1 MRKETFDITKHE
13 KYGIYT
19 DIREI
24 RNDLAKEILAN
35 YPLHRSFVS
44 EFSREY
50 YISKKT
56 MENQVAYAENM
67 PCLSILS
74 NFNGVLLDEDWGIF
88 KVGFNI
94 CYTPST

>member
-1 MRKETFDITKHE
+1 MLYTK
-13 KYGIYT
+13 
-19 DIREI
+19 D
-24 RNDLAKEILAN
+24 
-35 YPLHRSFVS
+35 
-44 EFSREY
+44 EFSSFKSLTNELSKIKQKDLIADYQNIQNENRTRVFEY
-50 YISKKT
+50 QNSLIET
-56 MENQVAYAENM
+56 ANM